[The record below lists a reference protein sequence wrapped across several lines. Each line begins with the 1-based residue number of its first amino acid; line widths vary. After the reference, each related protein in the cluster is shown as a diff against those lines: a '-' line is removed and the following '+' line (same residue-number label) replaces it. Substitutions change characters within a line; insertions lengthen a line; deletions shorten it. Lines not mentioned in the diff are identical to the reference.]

1 MLRNSNITLTQM
13 VGKLQKKISAC
24 YCKKSH
30 YVQLL
35 RSSDMENFDT
45 GTENIDEFTMIP
57 FNMVNPTVKKKWSGY
72 KNCPK
77 KITST
82 FKCMPK

>member
-1 MLRNSNITLTQM
+1 M
-13 VGKLQKKISAC
+13 V
-24 YCKKSH
+24 
-30 YVQLL
+30 
-35 RSSDMENFDT
+35 NFDT